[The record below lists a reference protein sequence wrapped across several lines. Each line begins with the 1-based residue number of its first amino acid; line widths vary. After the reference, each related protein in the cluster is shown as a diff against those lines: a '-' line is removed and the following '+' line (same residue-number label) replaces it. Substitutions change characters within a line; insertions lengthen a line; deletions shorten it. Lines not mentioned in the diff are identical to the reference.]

1 MTLHQ
6 KHERPVDAVASPAPG
21 PRNGRKSLIHN
32 ARRLQASIA
41 LSAAVA
47 LLSITCAP
55 RAADAQG
62 IPVRLSTRSMAMGGA
77 TLLSGGP
84 IETGYLNPG
93 ALGLTGGFHVYI
105 PMFQVTSN
113 KDVVDMFNWV
123 SDHKEDFQN
132 FNSMSLLDKTS
143 FATEVADEFNNR
155 WVNLLVDPMIGIQIG
170 HLSVSAYSVTN
181 ALLQVYADTNP
192 LTPAAGINIWPVS
205 DLVLNAGF
213 GFQLAPLIHAGVGVR
228 YMQRNYTVDPISL
241 DVSDFENTFDVFG
254 EALSE
259 SNETLNGFAV
269 DAGATFTLTKAFAVG
284 GVIRGLVNSVD
295 DPAGGP
301 PHQKDAVIGA
311 GVRLKPLELLMGI
324 PLFIIK
330 DLTLEADLMDIT
342 GSYDQDF
349 MDRIQLG
356 AEAKIHPI
364 LPIPVYLRAGY
375 GLGKLSLGAGLHFLV
390 LDLGAALVKRSV
402 YTPNGFQ
409 DVDFYSLS
417 IGIGW

>member
-1 MTLHQ
+1 MI
-6 KHERPVDAVASPAPG
+6 
-21 PRNGRKSLIHN
+21 RK
-32 ARRLQASIA
+32 ARHPQAAIA
-41 LSAAVA
+41 LSAAIA

-55 RAADAQG
+55 RADAQG

-113 KDVVDMFNWV
+113 QDVIDMFNWV
-123 SDHKEDFQN
+123 KDHQEDFQD
-132 FNSMSLLDKTS
+132 FDSVMSLPEKVS
-143 FATEVADEFNNR
+143 FATEVANEFNNR
-155 WVNLLVDPMIGIQIG
+155 WINLLVDPMVGLQMG
-170 HLSVSAYSVTN
+170 KLSISAYSVTN

-192 LTPAAGINIWPVS
+192 LAPAAGVQIFPVS
-205 DLVLNAGF
+205 DLVLNAGLGLQF
-213 GFQLAPLIHAGVGVR
+213 GPMLHAGVGVR
-228 YMQRNYTVDPISL
+228 YLQRNFTAAPIEL
-241 DVSDFENTFDVFG
+241 NVTDFESTFEVFG
-254 EALSE
+254 QALSE
-259 SNETLNGFAV
+259 SNETQTGFAV
-269 DAGATFTLTKAFAVG
+269 DAGATFTLTKALAVG
-284 GVIRGLVNSVD
+284 GVIRGLIQSMEDAAGAPPINK
-295 DPAGGP
+295 DP
-301 PHQKDAVIGA
+301 VIGA

-324 PLFIIK
+324 PTFILK
-330 DLTLEADLMDIT
+330 DLTVEADLMDIT

-349 MDRIQLG
+349 MDRIVLG

-402 YTPNGFQ
+402 YTLEGFQ
-409 DVDFYSLS
+409 DEDFYSLS